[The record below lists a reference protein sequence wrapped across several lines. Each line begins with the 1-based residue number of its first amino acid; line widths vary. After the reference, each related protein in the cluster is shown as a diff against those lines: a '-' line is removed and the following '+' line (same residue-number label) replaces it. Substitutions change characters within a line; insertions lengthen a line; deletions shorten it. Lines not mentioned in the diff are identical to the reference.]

1 MKRFFCSWRETYKDL
16 SIRRCR
22 FPARAR
28 CGSMVLIKS
37 AGLWGYCLERLT
49 VAGERTGF
57 AANTRRDPT
66 HLTLTRRTLW
76 WGRDRGEVELIA
88 RISNSGLPERTPQ
101 SLLIDEGFPSGP
113 VLGCEPGG
121 MEFSERTTEL
131 NAMHAAISATT
142 TPVLAP
148 MAHIAAAQRLGSGP
162 CADLRES
169 AT

>member
-66 HLTLTRRTLW
+66 HLTLTRHPLVGPRS
-76 WGRDRGEVELIA
+76 RRGGAHRAHLELRFAREDAPIA
-88 RISNSGLPERTPQ
+88 AHRRR
-101 SLLIDEGFPSGP
+101 
-113 VLGCEPGG
+113 
-121 MEFSERTTEL
+121 FSERTGPRVRTGRDG
-131 NAMHAAISATT
+131 IFGKDDR
-142 TPVLAP
+142 
-148 MAHIAAAQRLGSGP
+148 AQCYARG
-162 CADLRES
+162 D
-169 AT
+169 